1 MSPQSII
8 LTYTGSLRMRLQSI
22 YLTCTHTFFQL
33 YKLSTQFAQANDRHI
48 QNQYSLYIH
57 VFPTLRTITQFAQ
70 AKDRHIQNKYSFCR
84 HDFFQHYEL
93 SPYFAQA
100 KDRHIQN
107 KYNLYIHVFPT
118 LRTIT
123 LVCLDQRQ
131 THSKQVQPLYTRFSN
146 SNNYHLSLPR
156 PKIDTFKTSI
166 DTFKTSIAF
175 THTFFQLYELSTQFA
190 QAKDR
195 HIQNKYSLYAHDF
208 PTLRTIT
215 LVCLGQGQTHSKQV
229 QPLHTL
235 FFSNSMN
242 YHLSLPRP
250 RIDTFETSIA
260 FTHTFFQLYE
270 LSPQFVQARD
280 RHNQNKYS
288 FYRHFFFFYFTNY
301 HLSLS
306 RPRIDTFRISIAF
319 SGASLWN
326 KFPLTVIFCH
336 SLSSLNQKLR
346 VHPESVTPD
355 GLRQKTARE
364 KDRHTERHF

>member
-84 HDFFQHYEL
+84 HVFFQHYEL

-190 QAKDR
+190 QAKDTHTHVFPTTNYQLSLPRPKTDTFKTSIAFMHTIFQLCELSPQFAQAKDR
-195 HIQNKYSLYAHDF
+195 HIQNKSSLYTHFFFQLYELSPQFAQAKNRHIRNKYSLYAHFF

-215 LVCLGQGQTHSKQV
+215 LVCLGQGQTQSKQV
-229 QPLHTL
+229 QLLQTL
-235 FFSNSMN
+235 FFF
-242 YHLSLPRP
+242 L
-250 RIDTFETSIA
+250 
-260 FTHTFFQLYE
+260 LYE
-270 LSPQFVQARD
+270 LSPQLVQAKD
-280 RHNQNKYS
+280 RHIQNKYS
-288 FYRHFFFFYFTNY
+288 LLWCLPMEQVPSDSHI
-301 HLSLS
+301 LSLAQLPQS
-306 RPRIDTFRISIAF
+306 KTS
-319 SGASLWN
+319 
-326 KFPLTVIFCH
+326 C
-336 SLSSLNQKLR
+336 
-346 VHPESVTPD
+346 TP
-355 GLRQKTARE
+355 
-364 KDRHTERHF
+364 